1 MIGAYEFTHR
11 GYMQRTFT
19 LTVTENQLYEL
30 NAAANEVITRMLRD
44 GQDEAEI
51 KLRALPELWGA
62 FKAISMALLGTTD
75 TPGIREIEPRVLAEI
90 ARPTLKRKK
99 Q

>member
-1 MIGAYEFTHR
+1 
-11 GYMQRTFT
+11 MQKTFT

-30 NAAANEVITRMLRD
+30 NDAANEVITRMLRD
-44 GQDEAEI
+44 GQDETEI

-75 TPGIREIEPRVLAEI
+75 TPSRREIEPRVLAEI
-90 ARPTLKRKK
+90 ARPTRKRKK

>member
-1 MIGAYEFTHR
+1 MMGAYAFTYR
-11 GYMQRTFT
+11 GYMQKTFT

-30 NAAANEVITRMLRD
+30 NDAANEVITRMLRD
-44 GQDEAEI
+44 GQDETEI
-51 KLRALPELWGA
+51 KLRALPELWEA
-62 FKAISMALLGTTD
+62 FKVISMALLGTTD

>member
-1 MIGAYEFTHR
+1 MGAYAFTYR
-11 GYMQRTFT
+11 GYMQKTFT

-30 NAAANEVITRMLRD
+30 NDAANEVITRMLRD
-44 GQDEAEI
+44 GQDETEI

-62 FKAISMALLGTTD
+62 FKATSMALLGTTE